1 MARSLFSFLNIF
13 GKTKRKRTVRKTH
26 RHKKTRRHMRGG

>member
-13 GKTKRKRTVRKTH
+13 GKTKRKRTVRKTR